1 MQAKLRKLP
10 IQFYPGHL
18 HIIDRA
24 RQQNSRQSMNLQML
38 SESRAGAGNTLMKKQ
53 CVLVHETERDEFGK
67 AARLFLNLT
76 KEEELI
82 YSMRGGF
89 HVPIHQR
96 CGATNSSAVSCA
108 DDFFPL
114 FCGQF
119 VAR

>member
-38 SESRAGAGNTLMKKQ
+38 GESRAGAGNTLVKKQ

-67 AARLFLNLT
+67 AASLFLNLA
-76 KEEELI
+76 KK
-82 YSMRGGF
+82 
-89 HVPIHQR
+89 
-96 CGATNSSAVSCA
+96 
-108 DDFFPL
+108 
-114 FCGQF
+114 
-119 VAR
+119 